1 MFRNRWAL
9 TLCGS
14 TLRTDWRDKSRARC
28 LLCGWFHFHFVLGAF
43 SVFVCLAQ
51 LLFHSLGQDK
61 VHTHTGKR
69 RERRPHYTSLMRD
82 SFCLTNSCTC
92 ICIFV
97 HIWFFLFAK
106 VVRMRHT
113 IHLSL
118 LFCWPIAN
126 YNRLPC
132 ARSAHIHIQ
141 CQLSFVFQRMMF
153 TVLNLYFKIS

>member
-82 SFCLTNSCTC
+82 SFCLANSCTC

-97 HIWFFLFAK
+97 HIWFFLSICKGSPHATHHSFISSILLANCK
-106 VVRMRHT
+106 LQPLAVCSQCAYTHT
-113 IHLSL
+113 VPVEL
-118 LFCWPIAN
+118 
-126 YNRLPC
+126 RLP
-132 ARSAHIHIQ
+132 ADDVYSLEFI
-141 CQLSFVFQRMMF
+141 F
-153 TVLNLYFKIS
+153 